1 MKSNNYRPTVLII
14 QKEIIDCDNLVSTIK
29 NNTNYRIII
38 YDNMDEFINFSG
50 SRKADII
57 LTNQNSCLKIS
68 ETKWLKLVKTYQKS
82 CFTIIHK
89 QPLSNEL
96 LNRLEAID
104 LCQLLPEGFSH
115 KELLFSLTKANNI
128 SKLSLKAQTND
139 LVIKKMQCEL
149 THLHKDNT
157 LYIKQELEEKKPD
170 FNSENSDT
178 TNQFSTLFKEIN
190 NFELNKISSILE
202 KKLSEILDLK
212 KFSIFLMTE
221 SYSNLQLF
229 ASKNFN
235 MDKSIVLSLEDII
248 EKSIMFDSIYSR
260 KHIYLKDF
268 TVSKFNKGK
277 KEKGKKE
284 KYIQK
289 DCLCIPLISGNKI
302 IGVGNFNDSK
312 FDYFTQK
319 QVDQI
324 IIFCNY
330 LAVLIDNI
338 RNKKTV

>member
-14 QKEIIDCDNLVSTIK
+14 QKEIIDCDNLISTIK
-29 NNTNYRIII
+29 NNTNYRVIV

-57 LTNQNSCLKIS
+57 LTDQNCCLKIS
-68 ETKWLKLVKTYQKS
+68 ETKWLELVKTHQKS
-82 CFTIIHK
+82 CFTIIYK
-89 QPLSNEL
+89 QPLSDDL
-96 LNRLEAID
+96 LNKLEAID
-104 LCQLLPEGFSH
+104 LCQLLPKGFSH

-128 SKLSLKAQTND
+128 SKLSLKTQTDD

-157 LYIKQELEEKKPD
+157 LYIKQELEEKRQNFKLD
-170 FNSENSDT
+170 NN
-178 TNQFSTLFKEIN
+178 NNKFSTLFKEIN

-268 TVSKFNKGK
+268 TTSKFNKRK
-277 KEKGKKE
+277 KENK

-302 IGVGNFNDSK
+302 IGVANFNDSK